1 MAGPTDRMI
10 AIDLG
15 SNSLRIIERDCV
27 TNSFTAEYEK
37 IVKTAELLH
46 SEGVISSGAQERII
60 EGLKE
65 ASEIFDFNAQRCVAV
80 TTEAMRRGSNSTDV
94 LAKIYEETGIKF
106 QIIGAHKE
114 AELTLFAVQRRLEE
128 LGFRGSF
135 VLVDIGGGSTEII
148 FKKGNLSE
156 SKSFPVGIVTMAS
169 KYTTQEEL
177 HRHLPH
183 ELLAIKEYVD
193 EYYQSEGKPDF
204 FVATAGTPT
213 TIAAFKQGMTY
224 DTYEAERINGSTLNY
239 FECVRVLGELLDL
252 SSAERTRYVGVG
264 REELIISGV
273 MIYASLFDLF
283 DYESSVIIDDGLREG
298 LAILAC
304 EDTLNLS

>member
-1 MAGPTDRMI
+1 MI

-15 SNSLRIIERDCV
+15 SNSLRMIERNCE
-27 TNSFTAEYEK
+27 TKAFTAEYEK

-46 SEGVISSGAQERII
+46 SDGVISSGATERILQ
-60 EGLKE
+60 GFKE
-65 ASEIFDFNAQRCVAV
+65 ASNILDFTNQRCVAV
-80 TTEAMRRGSNSTDV
+80 TTEAMRRASNATEV
-94 LAKIYEETGIKF
+94 LSKIYAETGVNF
-106 QIIGAHKE
+106 EIIGAHKE
-114 AELTLFAVQRRLEE
+114 AELTLFAVERRLDD

-135 VLVDIGGGSTEII
+135 LLVDIGGGSTEII
-148 FKKGNLSE
+148 FKKGNISE

-169 KYTTQEEL
+169 KYPSQEEFD
-177 HRHLPH
+177 RHLPQ
-183 ELLAIKEYVD
+183 ELIEMNNYVQ
-193 EYYQSEGKPDF
+193 EYYKREGKPDF

-224 DTYEAERINGSTLNY
+224 DAYEAERINGSTLNY
-239 FECVRVLGELLDL
+239 FECLRALDELLEL
-252 SSAERTRYVGVG
+252 SDTERTRYVGVG
-264 REELIISGV
+264 REELIVSGV

-283 DYESSVIIDDGLREG
+283 EFESSVIIDDGLREG